1 MKNRREDK
9 LKSLEKMSIQ
19 IKTIKKAIISVYY
32 KDGLDKL
39 VKLLHSQGV
48 ELYSTGGTYQF
59 INDLG
64 LPCVQIE
71 SLTGFPEILGGRV
84 KTLHPAIFGGLL
96 ARTELDSDVE
106 TMEAHNL
113 PFFDLMICNL
123 YPFEEYLAKNAEE
136 QELIEKIDI
145 GGVTL
150 IRAAAKNFNDVVC
163 IAQSEDYAKLYAI
176 LEKSG
181 GSTTREERKSFAA
194 KAFDT
199 ITQYDRAI
207 ANYFLNASSMPLRYG
222 ENPHQ
227 RGWFE
232 GDFDRLFEKLNGKE
246 VSYNNILD
254 IDAACRLIQDFSE
267 PTFAIMKHNNSCGL
281 ASRANI
287 RDSYLAAL
295 SCDPKSAF
303 GGVLIA
309 NKEIDED
316 TAAEI
321 NTLFFE
327 IILAPAYS
335 VAALEI
341 LKSKKNRIILRVKE
355 SPSYQ
360 IKQRSALNGSLMQD
374 DDRSIET
381 RKEWKLA
388 TEASLNEVQMLDLEF
403 GIKAVKHLKSNGVA
417 LVKNQQLIGMGC
429 GQVSRIDALEHAI
442 RKANEFG
449 FDLKGAIM
457 ASDAFFP
464 FADCVEIAHKAGIIA
479 VAQPGGSVKD
489 QDSIDYCNANQLA
502 MVITGI
508 RHFNH

>member
-1 MKNRREDK
+1 
-9 LKSLEKMSIQ
+9 MSIQ
-19 IKTIKKAIISVYY
+19 TKTIKKAILSVYY

-39 VKLLHSQGV
+39 VTLLHSQGV

-59 INDLG
+59 ITDLG
-64 LPCVQIE
+64 LPCVQID

-96 ARTELDSDVE
+96 ARTELVSDID
-106 TMEAHNL
+106 TMAAHNL

-163 IAQSEDYAKLYAI
+163 IAQPNDYTKLYDI

-181 GSTTREERKSFAA
+181 GSTSREERRAFAA
-194 KAFDT
+194 AAFET
-199 ITQYDRAI
+199 VAQYDRAI
-207 ANYFLNASSMPLRYG
+207 ANYFLNASTMPLRYG

-232 GDFDRLFEKLNGKE
+232 GDFNRLFEKLNGKE

-281 ASRANI
+281 ATRVNI
-287 RDSYLAAL
+287 TEAYIAAL
-295 SCDPKSAF
+295 ASDPKSAF
-303 GGVLIA
+303 GGVLIS

-316 TAAEI
+316 TAKEI

-327 IILAPAYS
+327 IILSPSYS
-335 VAALEI
+335 EAALDI
-341 LKSKKNRIILRVKE
+341 LKSKKNRIILRIKE
-355 SPSYQ
+355 NPSYEV
-360 IKQRSALNGSLMQD
+360 KMRSALNGRLMQED
-374 DDRSIET
+374 DKSIET

-388 TEASLNEVQMLDLEF
+388 TETSLNEAQMLDLEF
-403 GIKAVKHLKSNGVA
+403 GIKAVKHLKSNGIA

-442 RKANEFG
+442 HKATEFG

-464 FADCVEIAHKAGIIA
+464 FADCAEIADKAGIIA

-489 QDSIDYCNANQLA
+489 QDSIDYCNLHQMA
-502 MVITGI
+502 MVMTGV

>member
-1 MKNRREDK
+1 
-9 LKSLEKMSIQ
+9 MSIQ
-19 IKTIKKAIISVYY
+19 TKTIKKAILSVYY

-39 VKLLHSQGV
+39 VTLLHSQGV

-59 INDLG
+59 ITDLG
-64 LPCVQIE
+64 LPCVQID

-96 ARTELDSDVE
+96 ARTELVSDID
-106 TMEAHNL
+106 TMAAHNL

-123 YPFEEYLAKNAEE
+123 YPFEEYLAKNAAE

-163 IAQSEDYAKLYAI
+163 IAQPNDYAKLYTI
-176 LEKSG
+176 LDKSG
-181 GSTTREERKSFAA
+181 GSTTREERRAFAA
-194 KAFDT
+194 AAFET
-199 ITQYDRAI
+199 VAQYDRAI
-207 ANYFLNASSMPLRYG
+207 ANYFLNVSTMPLRYG

-232 GDFDRLFEKLNGKE
+232 GDFNRLFEKLNGKE

-281 ASRANI
+281 ATRANI
-287 RDSYLAAL
+287 TEAYIAAL
-295 SCDPKSAF
+295 ACDPKSAF
-303 GGVLIA
+303 GGVLIS
-309 NKEIDED
+309 NIEIDED
-316 TAAEI
+316 AAKEI

-327 IILAPAYS
+327 IILAPSYS
-335 VAALEI
+335 EAALDI
-341 LKSKKNRIILRVKE
+341 LKSKRNRIILRIKE
-355 SPSYQ
+355 NPSYE
-360 IKQRSALNGSLMQD
+360 IKIRSALNGRLMQED
-374 DDRSIET
+374 DKSIET

-388 TEASLNEVQMLDLEF
+388 TEASLNQAQMLDLEF
-403 GIKAVKHLKSNGVA
+403 GIKAVKHLKSNGIA
-417 LVKNQQLIGMGC
+417 LVKNLQLIGMGC

-442 RKANEFG
+442 HKATEFG

-464 FADCVEIAHKAGIIA
+464 FADCVEIADKGGITA

-489 QDSIDYCNANQLA
+489 QDSIDYCNAHQMT
-502 MVITGI
+502 MVMTGV

>member
-1 MKNRREDK
+1 
-9 LKSLEKMSIQ
+9 MSIQ
-19 IKTIKKAIISVYY
+19 TKTIKKAILSVYY

-39 VKLLHSQGV
+39 VTLLHSQGV

-59 INDLG
+59 ITDLG
-64 LPCVQIE
+64 VPCAQID

-96 ARTELDSDVE
+96 ARTELVSDID
-106 TMEAHNL
+106 TMAAHNL

-163 IAQSEDYAKLYAI
+163 IAQPNDYTKLYDI

-181 GSTTREERKSFAA
+181 GSTSREERRAFAA
-194 KAFDT
+194 AAFET
-199 ITQYDRAI
+199 VAQYDRVI
-207 ANYFLNASSMPLRYG
+207 ANYFLNASIMPLRYG

-232 GDFDRLFEKLNGKE
+232 GDFNRLFEKLNGKE

-281 ASRANI
+281 ATRANI
-287 RDSYLAAL
+287 TEAYIAAL
-295 SCDPKSAF
+295 ASDPKSAF
-303 GGVLIA
+303 GGVLIS

-316 TAAEI
+316 TANEI

-327 IILAPAYS
+327 IILSPSYS
-335 VAALEI
+335 EAALDI
-341 LKSKKNRIILRVKE
+341 LKSKKNRIILRIKE
-355 SPSYQ
+355 NPSYE
-360 IKQRSALNGSLMQD
+360 IKMRSALNGRLMQED
-374 DDRSIET
+374 DKSIET

-388 TEASLNEVQMLDLEF
+388 TETSLNEAQMLDLEF
-403 GIKAVKHLKSNGVA
+403 GIKAVKHLKSNGIA

-442 RKANEFG
+442 HKATEFG

-464 FADCVEIAHKAGIIA
+464 FADCVEIADKAGIIA

-489 QDSIDYCNANQLA
+489 QDSIDYCNLHQMA
-502 MVITGI
+502 MVMTGV

>member
-1 MKNRREDK
+1 
-9 LKSLEKMSIQ
+9 MSIQ
-19 IKTIKKAIISVYY
+19 TKTIKKAILSVYY

-39 VKLLHSQGV
+39 VTLLHAQGV

-59 INDLG
+59 ITDLG
-64 LPCVQIE
+64 LPCLQID

-96 ARTELDSDVE
+96 ARTELLSDMD
-106 TMEAHNL
+106 TMAAHNL

-123 YPFEEYLAKNAEE
+123 YPFEEYLAKKAEE

-163 IAQSEDYAKLYAI
+163 IAQPNDYVKLYTI
-176 LEKSG
+176 LDKSG
-181 GSTTREERKSFAA
+181 GSTTREERRGFAA
-194 KAFDT
+194 TAFET
-199 ITQYDRAI
+199 IAQYDRAI
-207 ANYFLNASSMPLRYG
+207 ANYFLNASTMPLRYG

-281 ASRANI
+281 ATRSNI
-287 RDSYLAAL
+287 TEAYVAAL
-295 SCDPKSAF
+295 ACDPKSAF

-309 NKEIDED
+309 NREIDEI
-316 TAAEI
+316 TAKEI

-335 VAALEI
+335 VAALDI
-341 LKSKKNRIILRVKE
+341 LKSKKNRIILRIKE
-355 SPSYQ
+355 NPSYQ
-360 IKQRSALNGSLMQD
+360 MKMRSALNGSLIQE

-388 TEASLNEVQMLDLEF
+388 TEASLNEAQMLDLEF
-403 GIKAVKHLKSNGVA
+403 GIKAVKHLKSNGIA

-429 GQVSRIDALEHAI
+429 GQVSRIDALEHAMH
-442 RKANEFG
+442 KAVEFG
-449 FDLKGAIM
+449 FDLTGAIM

-464 FADCVEIAHKAGIIA
+464 FADCVEIADKAGIIA
-479 VAQPGGSVKD
+479 GAQPGGSVKD
-489 QDSIDYCNANQLA
+489 QDSIDYCNAHQMA
-502 MVITGI
+502 MVMTGV

>member
-1 MKNRREDK
+1 
-9 LKSLEKMSIQ
+9 MSIQ
-19 IKTIKKAIISVYY
+19 TKTIKKAILSVYY

-39 VKLLHSQGV
+39 VTLLHSQGV

-59 INDLG
+59 ITDLG
-64 LPCVQIE
+64 VPCAQID

-96 ARTELDSDVE
+96 ARTELVSDID
-106 TMEAHNL
+106 TMAAHNL

-163 IAQSEDYAKLYAI
+163 IAQPNDYTKLYDI

-181 GSTTREERKSFAA
+181 GSTSREERRAFAA
-194 KAFDT
+194 AAFET
-199 ITQYDRAI
+199 VAQYDRAI
-207 ANYFLNASSMPLRYG
+207 ANYFLNASTMPLRYG

-232 GDFDRLFEKLNGKE
+232 GDFNRLFEKLNGKE

-281 ASRANI
+281 ATRANI
-287 RDSYLAAL
+287 TEAYIAAL
-295 SCDPKSAF
+295 ASDPKSAF
-303 GGVLIA
+303 GGVLIS

-316 TAAEI
+316 TANEI

-327 IILAPAYS
+327 IILSPSYS
-335 VAALEI
+335 EAALDI
-341 LKSKKNRIILRVKE
+341 LKSKKNRIILRIKE
-355 SPSYQ
+355 NPSYE
-360 IKQRSALNGSLMQD
+360 IKMRSALNGRLMQED
-374 DDRSIET
+374 DKSIET

-388 TEASLNEVQMLDLEF
+388 TEVSLNEAQMLDLEF
-403 GIKAVKHLKSNGVA
+403 GIKAVKHLKSNGIA

-442 RKANEFG
+442 HKATEFG

-464 FADCVEIAHKAGIIA
+464 FADCVEIADKAGIIA

-489 QDSIDYCNANQLA
+489 QDSIDYCNLHQMA
-502 MVITGI
+502 MVMTGV

>member
-1 MKNRREDK
+1 
-9 LKSLEKMSIQ
+9 MSIQ
-19 IKTIKKAIISVYY
+19 TKTIKKAILSVYY

-39 VKLLHSQGV
+39 VTLLHSQGV

-59 INDLG
+59 ITDLG
-64 LPCVQIE
+64 VPCAQID

-96 ARTELDSDVE
+96 ARTELVSDID
-106 TMEAHNL
+106 TMAAHNL

-163 IAQSEDYAKLYAI
+163 IAQPNDYTKLYDI

-181 GSTTREERKSFAA
+181 GSTSRDERRAFAA
-194 KAFDT
+194 AAFET
-199 ITQYDRAI
+199 VAQYDRAI
-207 ANYFLNASSMPLRYG
+207 ANYFLNASTMPLRYG

-232 GDFDRLFEKLNGKE
+232 GDFNRLFEKLNGKE

-281 ASRANI
+281 ATRANI
-287 RDSYLAAL
+287 TEAYIAAL
-295 SCDPKSAF
+295 ASDPKSAF
-303 GGVLIA
+303 GGLLIS

-316 TAAEI
+316 TANEI

-327 IILAPAYS
+327 IILSPSYS
-335 VAALEI
+335 EAALDI
-341 LKSKKNRIILRVKE
+341 LKSKKNRIILRIKE
-355 SPSYQ
+355 NPSYE
-360 IKQRSALNGSLMQD
+360 IKMRSALNGRLMQED
-374 DDRSIET
+374 DKSIET

-388 TEASLNEVQMLDLEF
+388 TETSLNEAQMLDLEF
-403 GIKAVKHLKSNGVA
+403 GIKAVKHLKSNGIA

-442 RKANEFG
+442 HKATEFG

-464 FADCVEIAHKAGIIA
+464 FADCVEIADKAGIIA

-489 QDSIDYCNANQLA
+489 QDSIDYCNLHQMA
-502 MVITGI
+502 MVMTGV

>member
-1 MKNRREDK
+1 
-9 LKSLEKMSIQ
+9 MSIQ
-19 IKTIKKAIISVYY
+19 TKTIKKAILSVYY

-39 VKLLHSQGV
+39 VTLLHSQGV

-59 INDLG
+59 ITDLG
-64 LPCVQIE
+64 LPCVQID

-96 ARTELDSDVE
+96 ARTELVSDID
-106 TMEAHNL
+106 TMAAHNL

-163 IAQSEDYAKLYAI
+163 IAQPNDYTKLYDI

-181 GSTTREERKSFAA
+181 GSTSREERRTFAA
-194 KAFDT
+194 AAFET
-199 ITQYDRAI
+199 VAQYDRAI
-207 ANYFLNASSMPLRYG
+207 ANYFLNASTMPLRYG

-232 GDFDRLFEKLNGKE
+232 GDFNRLFEKLNGKE

-281 ASRANI
+281 ATRANI
-287 RDSYLAAL
+287 TEAYIAAL
-295 SCDPKSAF
+295 ACDPKSAF
-303 GGVLIA
+303 GGVLIS

-316 TAAEI
+316 TAKEI

-327 IILAPAYS
+327 IILAPSYS
-335 VAALEI
+335 EAALDI
-341 LKSKKNRIILRVKE
+341 LKSKKNRIILRIKE
-355 SPSYQ
+355 NPSYE
-360 IKQRSALNGSLMQD
+360 IKIRSALNGRLMQE

-388 TEASLNEVQMLDLEF
+388 TEASLNESLMLDLEF
-403 GIKAVKHLKSNGVA
+403 GIKAVKHLKSNGIA

-429 GQVSRIDALEHAI
+429 GQVSRVDALEHAMH
-442 RKANEFG
+442 KAVEFG
-449 FDLKGAIM
+449 FDLNGAVM

-464 FADCVEIAHKAGIIA
+464 FADCVEIADKAGIIA

-489 QDSIDYCNANQLA
+489 QDSIDYCNAHQMA
-502 MVITGI
+502 MVMTGV

>member
-1 MKNRREDK
+1 
-9 LKSLEKMSIQ
+9 MSIQ
-19 IKTIKKAIISVYY
+19 TKTIKKAILSVYY

-39 VKLLHSQGV
+39 VTLLHSQGV

-59 INDLG
+59 ITDLG
-64 LPCVQIE
+64 VPCAQID

-96 ARTELDSDVE
+96 ARTELVSDID
-106 TMEAHNL
+106 TMAAHNL

-163 IAQSEDYAKLYAI
+163 IAQPNDYTKLYDI

-181 GSTTREERKSFAA
+181 GSTSREERRAFAA
-194 KAFDT
+194 AAFET
-199 ITQYDRAI
+199 VAQYDRAI
-207 ANYFLNASSMPLRYG
+207 ANYFLNASTMPLRYG

-232 GDFDRLFEKLNGKE
+232 GDFNRLFEKLNGKE

-281 ASRANI
+281 ATRANI
-287 RDSYLAAL
+287 TEAYIAAL
-295 SCDPKSAF
+295 ASDPKSAF
-303 GGVLIA
+303 GGLLIS

-316 TAAEI
+316 TANEI

-327 IILAPAYS
+327 IILSPSYS
-335 VAALEI
+335 EAALDI
-341 LKSKKNRIILRVKE
+341 LKSKKNRIILRIKE
-355 SPSYQ
+355 NPSYE
-360 IKQRSALNGSLMQD
+360 IKMRSALNGRLMQED
-374 DDRSIET
+374 DKSIET

-388 TEASLNEVQMLDLEF
+388 TETSLNEAQMLDLEF
-403 GIKAVKHLKSNGVA
+403 GIKAVKHLKSNGIA

-442 RKANEFG
+442 HKATEFG

-464 FADCVEIAHKAGIIA
+464 FADCVEIADKAGIIA

-489 QDSIDYCNANQLA
+489 QDSIDYCNLHQMA
-502 MVITGI
+502 MVMTGV

>member
-1 MKNRREDK
+1 M
-9 LKSLEKMSIQ
+9 
-19 IKTIKKAIISVYY
+19 
-32 KDGLDKL
+32 
-39 VKLLHSQGV
+39 
-48 ELYSTGGTYQF
+48 
-59 INDLG
+59 
-64 LPCVQIE
+64 PCVQID

-96 ARTELDSDVE
+96 ARTELVSDID
-106 TMEAHNL
+106 TMAAHNL

-163 IAQSEDYAKLYAI
+163 IAQPNDYTKLYDI

-181 GSTTREERKSFAA
+181 GSTSREERRAFAA
-194 KAFDT
+194 AAFET
-199 ITQYDRAI
+199 VAQYDRAI
-207 ANYFLNASSMPLRYG
+207 ANYFLNASTMPLRYG

-232 GDFDRLFEKLNGKE
+232 GDFNRLFEKLNGKE

-281 ASRANI
+281 ATRVNI
-287 RDSYLAAL
+287 TEAYIAAL
-295 SCDPKSAF
+295 ASDPKSAF
-303 GGVLIA
+303 GGVLIS

-316 TAAEI
+316 TAKEI

-327 IILAPAYS
+327 IILSPSYS
-335 VAALEI
+335 EAALDI
-341 LKSKKNRIILRVKE
+341 LKSKKNRIILRIKE
-355 SPSYQ
+355 NPSYE
-360 IKQRSALNGSLMQD
+360 IKMRSALNGRLMQED
-374 DDRSIET
+374 DKSIET

-388 TEASLNEVQMLDLEF
+388 TETSLNEAQMLDLEF
-403 GIKAVKHLKSNGVA
+403 GIKAVKHLKSNGIA

-442 RKANEFG
+442 HKATEFG

-464 FADCVEIAHKAGIIA
+464 FADCAEIADKAGIIA
-479 VAQPGGSVKD
+479 VAQPGGSLKD
-489 QDSIDYCNANQLA
+489 QDSIDYCNLHQMA
-502 MVITGI
+502 MVMTGV

>member
-1 MKNRREDK
+1 
-9 LKSLEKMSIQ
+9 MSSNKQ
-19 IKTIKKAIISVYY
+19 IKKAILSVYY

-48 ELYSTGGTYQF
+48 ELYSTGGTFQF
-59 INDLG
+59 ITDLG
-64 LPCVQIE
+64 LPCIKVE

-96 ARTELDSDVE
+96 ARIDLDSDVK
-106 TMEAHNL
+106 TMEEHRL

-123 YPFEEYLAKNAEE
+123 YPFEEYLEKKAEE
-136 QELIEKIDI
+136 SELIEKIDI

-163 IAQSEDYAKLYAI
+163 ISQPSEYEKLYQI
-176 LEKSG
+176 LEKSN
-181 GSTTREERKSFAA
+181 GSTTKEERKSFAA
-194 KAFDT
+194 NAFET
-199 ITQYDRAI
+199 IAHYDRMI
-207 ANYFLNASSMPLRYG
+207 ANYFLNVEPTPLRYG

-227 RGWFE
+227 RGWFH
-232 GDFDRLFEKLNGKE
+232 GDFDGLFDKLNGKE

-281 ASRANI
+281 ASRKTIQQA
-287 RDSYLAAL
+287 YEAAL
-295 SCDPKSAF
+295 ACDPKSAF

-309 NKEIDED
+309 NREIDEL
-316 TAAEI
+316 TAEAI
-321 NTLFFE
+321 NSLFFE
-327 IILAPAYS
+327 IIIAPDFS
-335 VAALEI
+335 EKALEI
-341 LKSKKNRIILRVKE
+341 LKSKKNRIIL
-355 SPSYQ
+355 
-360 IKQRSALNGSLMQD
+360 KQKQTPQYTQKVRAALNGQLVQD
-374 DDRSIET
+374 DDQSVET
-381 RKEWKLA
+381 RTEWKLV
-388 TEASLNEVQMLDLEF
+388 TETGLDDNTTSDLEF
-403 GIKAVKHLKSNGVA
+403 GIIAVKHLKSNGIA

-442 RKANEFG
+442 KKAIEFG

-464 FADCVEIAHKAGIIA
+464 FADCVEIAHKAGISA

-489 QDSIDYCNANQLA
+489 KDSIDYCNANNMA
-502 MVITGI
+502 MVLTGV

>member
-1 MKNRREDK
+1 
-9 LKSLEKMSIQ
+9 MSSNKQ
-19 IKTIKKAIISVYY
+19 IKKAILSVYY

-39 VKLLHSQGV
+39 VKLLHGQGV
-48 ELYSTGGTYQF
+48 ELYSTGGTFQF
-59 INDLG
+59 ITDLG
-64 LPCVQIE
+64 LPCIKVE

-96 ARTELDSDVE
+96 ARIDLDSDVK
-106 TMEAHNL
+106 TMEEHRL

-123 YPFEEYLAKNAEE
+123 YPFEEYLEKKAEE
-136 QELIEKIDI
+136 SELIEKIDI

-163 IAQSEDYAKLYAI
+163 ISQPSEYEKLYQI
-176 LEKSG
+176 LEKSN
-181 GSTTREERKSFAA
+181 GSTTKEERKSFAA
-194 KAFDT
+194 NAFET
-199 ITQYDRAI
+199 IAHYDRMI
-207 ANYFLNASSMPLRYG
+207 ANYFLNVEPTPLRYG

-227 RGWFE
+227 RGWFH
-232 GDFDRLFEKLNGKE
+232 GDFDGLFDKLNGKE

-281 ASRANI
+281 ASRKTIQQA
-287 RDSYLAAL
+287 YEAAL
-295 SCDPKSAF
+295 ACDPKSAF

-309 NKEIDED
+309 NREIDEL
-316 TAAEI
+316 TAEAI
-321 NTLFFE
+321 NSLFFE
-327 IILAPAYS
+327 IIIAPDFS
-335 VAALEI
+335 EKALEI
-341 LKSKKNRIILRVKE
+341 LKSKKNRIIL
-355 SPSYQ
+355 
-360 IKQRSALNGSLMQD
+360 KQKQTPQYTQKVRAALNGQLVQD
-374 DDRSIET
+374 DDQSVET
-381 RKEWKLA
+381 RTEWKLL
-388 TEASLNEVQMLDLEF
+388 TETGLDDNTTSDLEF
-403 GIKAVKHLKSNGVA
+403 GIIAVKHLKSNGIA

-442 RKANEFG
+442 KKAIEFG

-464 FADCVEIAHKAGIIA
+464 FADCVEIAHKAGISA

-489 QDSIDYCNANQLA
+489 KDSIDYCNANNMA
-502 MVITGI
+502 MVLTGV

>member
-1 MKNRREDK
+1 
-9 LKSLEKMSIQ
+9 MSSNKQ
-19 IKTIKKAIISVYY
+19 IKKAILSVYY

-39 VKLLHSQGV
+39 VKLLHGQGV
-48 ELYSTGGTYQF
+48 ELYSTGGTFQF
-59 INDLG
+59 ITDLG
-64 LPCVQIE
+64 LPCIKVE

-96 ARTELDSDVE
+96 ARIDLDSDVK
-106 TMEAHNL
+106 TMEEHRL

-123 YPFEEYLAKNAEE
+123 YPFEEYLEKKAEE
-136 QELIEKIDI
+136 SELIEKIDI

-163 IAQSEDYAKLYAI
+163 ISQPSEYEKLYQI
-176 LEKSG
+176 LEKSN
-181 GSTTREERKSFAA
+181 GSTTKEERKSFAA
-194 KAFDT
+194 NAFET
-199 ITQYDRAI
+199 IAHYDRMI
-207 ANYFLNASSMPLRYG
+207 ANYFLNVEPTPLRYG

-227 RGWFE
+227 RGWFH
-232 GDFDRLFEKLNGKE
+232 GDFDGLFDKLNGKE

-281 ASRANI
+281 ASRKTIQQA
-287 RDSYLAAL
+287 YEAAL
-295 SCDPKSAF
+295 ACDPKSAF

-309 NKEIDED
+309 NREIDEL
-316 TAAEI
+316 TAEAI
-321 NTLFFE
+321 NSLFFE
-327 IILAPAYS
+327 IIIAPDFS
-335 VAALEI
+335 EKALEI
-341 LKSKKNRIILRVKE
+341 LKSKKNRIIL
-355 SPSYQ
+355 
-360 IKQRSALNGSLMQD
+360 KQKQTPQYTQKVRAALNGQLVQD
-374 DDRSIET
+374 DDQSVET
-381 RKEWKLA
+381 RTEWKLV
-388 TEASLNEVQMLDLEF
+388 TETGLDDNTKSDLEF
-403 GIKAVKHLKSNGVA
+403 GIIAVKHLKSNGIA

-442 RKANEFG
+442 KKAIEFG

-464 FADCVEIAHKAGIIA
+464 FADCVEIAHKAGISA

-489 QDSIDYCNANQLA
+489 KDSIDYCNANNMA
-502 MVITGI
+502 MVLTGV

>member
-1 MKNRREDK
+1 
-9 LKSLEKMSIQ
+9 MSIQ
-19 IKTIKKAIISVYY
+19 TKTIKKAILSVYY

-39 VKLLHSQGV
+39 VTLLHSQGV

-59 INDLG
+59 ITDLG
-64 LPCVQIE
+64 VPCVQID

-96 ARTELDSDVE
+96 ARTELLSDMD
-106 TMEAHNL
+106 TMAAHNL

-163 IAQSEDYAKLYAI
+163 IAQPNDYTKLYDI

-181 GSTTREERKSFAA
+181 GSTSREERRAFAA
-194 KAFDT
+194 AAFET
-199 ITQYDRAI
+199 VAQYDRAI
-207 ANYFLNASSMPLRYG
+207 ANYFLNASTMPLRYG

-232 GDFDRLFEKLNGKE
+232 GDFNRLFEKLNGKE

-281 ASRANI
+281 ATRANI
-287 RDSYLAAL
+287 TEAYIAAL
-295 SCDPKSAF
+295 ASDPKSAF
-303 GGVLIA
+303 GGVLIS

-316 TAAEI
+316 TANEI

-327 IILAPAYS
+327 IILSPSYS
-335 VAALEI
+335 EAALDI
-341 LKSKKNRIILRVKE
+341 LKSKKNRIILRIKE
-355 SPSYQ
+355 NPSYE
-360 IKQRSALNGSLMQD
+360 IKMRSALNGRLMQED
-374 DDRSIET
+374 DKSIET

-388 TEASLNEVQMLDLEF
+388 TETSLNEAQMLDLEF
-403 GIKAVKHLKSNGVA
+403 GIKAVKHLKSNGIA

-442 RKANEFG
+442 HKATEFG

-464 FADCVEIAHKAGIIA
+464 FADCVEIADKAGIIA

-489 QDSIDYCNANQLA
+489 QDSIDYCNLHQMA
-502 MVITGI
+502 MVMTGV

>member
-1 MKNRREDK
+1 
-9 LKSLEKMSIQ
+9 MSIQ
-19 IKTIKKAIISVYY
+19 TKTIKKAILSVYY

-39 VKLLHSQGV
+39 VTLLHSQGV

-59 INDLG
+59 ITDLG
-64 LPCVQIE
+64 VPCVQID

-96 ARTELDSDVE
+96 ARTELVSDID
-106 TMEAHNL
+106 TMAAHNL

-163 IAQSEDYAKLYAI
+163 IAQPNDYTKLYDI

-181 GSTTREERKSFAA
+181 GSTSREERRAFAA
-194 KAFDT
+194 AAFET
-199 ITQYDRAI
+199 VAQYDRAI
-207 ANYFLNASSMPLRYG
+207 ANYFLNASTMPLRYG

-232 GDFDRLFEKLNGKE
+232 GDFNRLFEKLNGKE

-281 ASRANI
+281 ATRANI
-287 RDSYLAAL
+287 TEAYIAAL
-295 SCDPKSAF
+295 ASDPKSAF
-303 GGVLIA
+303 GGVLIS

-316 TAAEI
+316 TANEI

-327 IILAPAYS
+327 IILSPSYS
-335 VAALEI
+335 EAALDI
-341 LKSKKNRIILRVKE
+341 LKSKKNRIILRIKE
-355 SPSYQ
+355 NPSYE
-360 IKQRSALNGSLMQD
+360 IKMRSALNGRLMQED
-374 DDRSIET
+374 DKSIET

-388 TEASLNEVQMLDLEF
+388 TETSLNEAQMLDLEF
-403 GIKAVKHLKSNGVA
+403 GIKAVKHLKSNGIA

-442 RKANEFG
+442 HKATEFG

-464 FADCVEIAHKAGIIA
+464 FADCVEIADKAGIIA

-489 QDSIDYCNANQLA
+489 QDSIDYCNLHQMA
-502 MVITGI
+502 MVMTGV

>member
-1 MKNRREDK
+1 
-9 LKSLEKMSIQ
+9 MSSNKQ
-19 IKTIKKAIISVYY
+19 IKKAILSVYY

-39 VKLLHSQGV
+39 VKLLHGQGV
-48 ELYSTGGTYQF
+48 ELYSTGGTFQF
-59 INDLG
+59 ITDLG
-64 LPCVQIE
+64 LPCIKVE

-96 ARTELDSDVE
+96 ARIDLDSDVK
-106 TMEAHNL
+106 TMEEHRL

-123 YPFEEYLAKNAEE
+123 YPFEEYLEKKAEE
-136 QELIEKIDI
+136 SELIEKIDI

-163 IAQSEDYAKLYAI
+163 ISQPSEYEKLYQI
-176 LEKSG
+176 LEKSN
-181 GSTTREERKSFAA
+181 GSTTKEERKSFAA
-194 KAFDT
+194 NAFET
-199 ITQYDRAI
+199 IAHYDRMI
-207 ANYFLNASSMPLRYG
+207 ANYFLNVEPTPLRYG

-227 RGWFE
+227 RGWFH
-232 GDFDRLFEKLNGKE
+232 GDFDGLFDKLNGKE

-281 ASRANI
+281 ASRKTIQQA
-287 RDSYLAAL
+287 YEAAL
-295 SCDPKSAF
+295 ACDPKSAF

-309 NKEIDED
+309 NREIDEL
-316 TAAEI
+316 TAEAI
-321 NTLFFE
+321 NSLFFE
-327 IILAPAYS
+327 IIIAPDFS
-335 VAALEI
+335 EKALEI
-341 LKSKKNRIILRVKE
+341 LKVKKNRIIL
-355 SPSYQ
+355 
-360 IKQRSALNGSLMQD
+360 KQKQTPQYTQKVRAALNGQLVQD
-374 DDRSIET
+374 DDQSVET
-381 RKEWKLA
+381 RTEWKLV
-388 TEASLNEVQMLDLEF
+388 TETGLDDNTTSDLEF
-403 GIKAVKHLKSNGVA
+403 GIIAVKHLKSNGIA

-442 RKANEFG
+442 KKAIEFG

-464 FADCVEIAHKAGIIA
+464 FADCVEIAHKAGISA

-489 QDSIDYCNANQLA
+489 KDSIDYCNANNMA
-502 MVITGI
+502 MVLTGV

>member
-1 MKNRREDK
+1 
-9 LKSLEKMSIQ
+9 MSSNKQ
-19 IKTIKKAIISVYY
+19 IKKAILSVYY

-39 VKLLHSQGV
+39 VKLLHGQGV
-48 ELYSTGGTYQF
+48 ELYSTGGTFQF
-59 INDLG
+59 ITDLG
-64 LPCVQIE
+64 LPCIKVE

-96 ARTELDSDVE
+96 ARIDLDSDVK
-106 TMEAHNL
+106 TMEEHRL

-123 YPFEEYLAKNAEE
+123 YPFEEYLEKKAEE
-136 QELIEKIDI
+136 SELIEKIDM

-163 IAQSEDYAKLYAI
+163 ISQPSEYEKLYQI
-176 LEKSG
+176 LEKSN
-181 GSTTREERKSFAA
+181 GSTTKEERKSFAA
-194 KAFDT
+194 NAFET
-199 ITQYDRAI
+199 IAHYDRMI
-207 ANYFLNASSMPLRYG
+207 ANYFLNVEPTPLRYG

-227 RGWFE
+227 RGWFH
-232 GDFDRLFEKLNGKE
+232 GDFDGLFDKLNGKE

-281 ASRANI
+281 ASRKTIQQA
-287 RDSYLAAL
+287 YEAAL
-295 SCDPKSAF
+295 ACDPKSAF

-309 NKEIDED
+309 NREIDEL
-316 TAAEI
+316 TAEAI
-321 NTLFFE
+321 NSLFFE
-327 IILAPAYS
+327 IIIAPDFS
-335 VAALEI
+335 EKALEI
-341 LKSKKNRIILRVKE
+341 LKSKKNRIIL
-355 SPSYQ
+355 
-360 IKQRSALNGSLMQD
+360 KQKQTPQYTQKVRAALNGQLVQD
-374 DDRSIET
+374 DDQSVET
-381 RKEWKLA
+381 RTEWKLV
-388 TEASLNEVQMLDLEF
+388 TETGLDDNTTSDLEF
-403 GIKAVKHLKSNGVA
+403 GIIAVKHLKSNGIA

-442 RKANEFG
+442 KKAIEFG

-464 FADCVEIAHKAGIIA
+464 FADCVEIAHKAGISA

-489 QDSIDYCNANQLA
+489 KDSIDYCNANNMA
-502 MVITGI
+502 MVLTGV

>member
-1 MKNRREDK
+1 
-9 LKSLEKMSIQ
+9 MSIQ
-19 IKTIKKAIISVYY
+19 TKTIKKAILSVYY

-39 VKLLHSQGV
+39 VTLLHSQGV

-59 INDLG
+59 ITDLG
-64 LPCVQIE
+64 VPCVQID

-96 ARTELDSDVE
+96 ARTELVSDID
-106 TMEAHNL
+106 TMAAHNL

-163 IAQSEDYAKLYAI
+163 IAQPNDYTKLYDI

-181 GSTTREERKSFAA
+181 GSTSREERRAFAA
-194 KAFDT
+194 AAFET
-199 ITQYDRAI
+199 VAQYDRAI
-207 ANYFLNASSMPLRYG
+207 ANYFLNASTMPLRYG

-232 GDFDRLFEKLNGKE
+232 GDFNRLFEKLNGKE

-281 ASRANI
+281 ATRANI
-287 RDSYLAAL
+287 TEAYIAAL
-295 SCDPKSAF
+295 ASDPKSAF
-303 GGVLIA
+303 GGVLIS

-316 TAAEI
+316 TANEI

-327 IILAPAYS
+327 IILSPSYS
-335 VAALEI
+335 EAALDI
-341 LKSKKNRIILRVKE
+341 LKSKKNRIILRIKE
-355 SPSYQ
+355 NPSYE
-360 IKQRSALNGSLMQD
+360 IKMRSALNGRLMQED
-374 DDRSIET
+374 DKSIET
-381 RKEWKLA
+381 GKEWKLA
-388 TEASLNEVQMLDLEF
+388 TETSLNEAQMLDLEF
-403 GIKAVKHLKSNGVA
+403 GIKAVKHLKSNGIA

-442 RKANEFG
+442 HKATEFG

-464 FADCVEIAHKAGIIA
+464 FADCVEIADKAGIIA

-489 QDSIDYCNANQLA
+489 QDSIDYCNLHQMA
-502 MVITGI
+502 MVMTGV